1 MRFAKGHGTEND
13 FVILP
18 DPDGELDLDAATVAA
33 LCDRRAGLGADGVLR
48 VVRTKALG
56 EPLAGEAADAARC
69 EWFMDYRNADGS
81 VAEMCGNGVRVF
93 ARYLRE
99 SALVGDTVFE
109 VGTRAG
115 ARRVTLE
122 DDGDVT
128 VDMGPVRVLGPGRAE
143 LADGPV
149 RGVRVSVG
157 NPHLACRVARPV
169 AGERGGLRGRGP
181 GGAGGGGGPGRGG
194 RVSVG
199 NPHLACR
206 VARPVAEVDLGR
218 PPVLREEEF
227 PHGAN
232 VEVFR
237 EVAPGVLEM
246 RVYERGAAETRS
258 CGTGIVAAAAA
269 ATPPGE
275 DAEWTVQVPGGVCAV
290 VLEGGAA
297 RLRGPAVIVAEGDV
311 RLPAAR

>member
-169 AGERGGLRGRGP
+169 A
-181 GGAGGGGGPGRGG
+181 
-194 RVSVG
+194 
-199 NPHLACR
+199 
-206 VARPVAEVDLGR
+206 EVDLGR

-275 DAEWTVQVPGGVCAV
+275 DAEWTVRVPGGVCAV

-311 RLPAAR
+311 RLPVAR

>member
-99 SALVGDTVFE
+99 AALVGDTVFE

-122 DDGDVT
+122 DGGDVT

-149 RGVRVSVG
+149 RGV
-157 NPHLACRVARPV
+157 
-169 AGERGGLRGRGP
+169 
-181 GGAGGGGGPGRGG
+181 

-311 RLPAAR
+311 RLPVAR